1 MMVTLSYIIIFL
13 LLSAIIFFLVRTAII
28 AFTMLTE
35 VPYLPSN
42 RFFKEAIGLLDVKDG
57 EKVVDI
63 GSGDGR
69 VLIYASKK
77 YPNSQFVGIERNLL
91 LVIYSKFLK
100 TLLNRENLQFKH
112 ANAHSFNFSDI
123 DKIYMY
129 LLPKIV
135 DDILLKKQKGLKK
148 GCTVVSLHYQL
159 GEKFSTI
166 NNTTKYPVKYKNR
179 EENIY
184 KWIKND
190 NIRR

>member
-1 MMVTLSYIIIFL
+1 MIVTLSYIIIL
-13 LLSAIIFFLVRTAII
+13 LLFLTAIFFLTRTAII
-28 AFTMLTE
+28 AFSMLTE

-42 RFFKEAIGLLDVKDG
+42 RFFKQAIDLLDIKEGD
-57 EKVVDI
+57 KIIDI

-77 YPNSQFVGIERNLL
+77 YPNSQFTGIERNRF

-100 TLLNRENLQFKH
+100 ILLRRKNLHFKH
-112 ANAHSFNFSDI
+112 ANAHSFNLSGF
-123 DKIYMY
+123 DKIYIY

-135 DDILLKKQKGLKK
+135 DEILIKKEKEIKK

-159 GEKFSTI
+159 GEKFSAI
-166 NNTTKYPVKYKNR
+166 NNTTKYPVKYRNR

-184 KWIKND
+184 KWIKK
-190 NIRR
+190 